1 MAKKQMS
8 VGVKASIVGGVFLVV
23 ATIIGSLISNS
34 KNDTEKTVQK
44 AEVQKVDSDTLN
56 NYKTNGNANLNNN
69 SHTITNNKVE
79 QKNSANGNIQIGDKN
94 VSK

>member
-56 NYKTNGNANLNNN
+56 NYKTNGN
-69 SHTITNNKVE
+69 TNVN
-79 QKNSANGNIQIGDKN
+79 
-94 VSK
+94 